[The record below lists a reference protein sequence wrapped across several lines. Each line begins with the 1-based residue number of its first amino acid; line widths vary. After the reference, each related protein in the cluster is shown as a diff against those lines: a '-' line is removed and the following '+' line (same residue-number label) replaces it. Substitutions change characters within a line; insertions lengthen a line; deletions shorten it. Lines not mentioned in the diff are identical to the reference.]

1 MGSILL
7 VEADSVA
14 SEVWAAAI
22 AASGHSVLTA
32 VRMRE
37 ALAVVRDGGIDAVVL
52 DAYDPC
58 AGVVELAQ
66 RINALPDAPPIIL
79 VSDSPTA
86 PWVSVRIGAA
96 TFVPKPCEPDELV
109 AAIARLLWRARPAV
123 VGDEPIYRVPL
134 LA

>member
-1 MGSILL
+1 MGSIVL
-7 VEADSVA
+7 VEPDSA
-14 SEVWAAAI
+14 ISEVWAAAI

-32 VRMRE
+32 IRMRD

-96 TFVPKPCEPDELV
+96 TFVAKPCEPEELV
-109 AAIARLLWRARPAV
+109 AAIARLLWRVRPRV
-123 VGDEPIYRVPL
+123 IEDEPKYRLPL